1 MAMDL
6 EQAKKVLEA
15 AKVVMQ
21 AHSDTGG
28 TSASGRPSGND
39 HYDDDAAADIVA
51 GTATTA
57 EALGATADA
66 GTGWMLFA
74 SCFCVKFVTV

>member
-28 TSASGRPSGND
+28 TSAAGRPSCND
-39 HYDDDAAADIVA
+39 HYDDAAEIVA
-51 GTATTA
+51 RGTATTA

-66 GTGWMLFA
+66 GTGWTLFVP
-74 SCFCVKFVTV
+74 CFCVKFVTV

>member
-39 HYDDDAAADIVA
+39 HYDDAAADIVA

-66 GTGWMLFA
+66 GTGWTLFVFL
-74 SCFCVKFVTV
+74 C